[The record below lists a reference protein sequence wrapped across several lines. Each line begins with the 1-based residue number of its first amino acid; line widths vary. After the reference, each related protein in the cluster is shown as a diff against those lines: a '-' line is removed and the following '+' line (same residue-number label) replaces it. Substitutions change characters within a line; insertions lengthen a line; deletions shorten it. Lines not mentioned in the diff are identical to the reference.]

1 MRARGRGRESMG
13 GELSKCE
20 GVLLCPFQSEA
31 NSFCC
36 FFHRL
41 TQIYVLITISVLG
54 IGFK

>member
-1 MRARGRGRESMG
+1 MG

-31 NSFCC
+31 KSFCC

-54 IGFK
+54 IGF